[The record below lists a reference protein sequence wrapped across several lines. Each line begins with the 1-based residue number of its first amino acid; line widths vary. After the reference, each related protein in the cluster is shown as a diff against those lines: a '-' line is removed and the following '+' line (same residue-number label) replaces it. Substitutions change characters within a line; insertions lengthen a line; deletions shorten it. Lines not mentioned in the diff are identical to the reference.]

1 MFVLIVIKMKT
12 FAILSSCAALFLAPL
27 AADAQL
33 RRAGAPGIPA
43 AGAPGYGVIGNP
55 VGAPGIPA
63 AGEPGYGDTDDLGFD
78 AIGNPIGAPGIP
90 AIESGVNLGGPI
102 NRRGLR

>member
-1 MFVLIVIKMKT
+1 MRTL
-12 FAILSSCAALFLAPL
+12 AIFSCAALFFTPL
-27 AADAQL
+27 TADAQL
-33 RRAGAPGIPA
+33 RR

-63 AGEPGYGDTDDLGFD
+63 AGEPGYGDADNPGYGD
-78 AIGNPIGAPGIP
+78 ADNPGYGLVGNPIGALGIP
-90 AIESGVNLGGPI
+90 EDGPDVNLGGPI

>member
-1 MFVLIVIKMKT
+1 MLMLIEIQLKT
-12 FAILSSCAALFLAPL
+12 IAILCGCAALFIAPL

-43 AGAPGYGVIGNP
+43 AGAPGYGVM
-55 VGAPGIPA
+55 
-63 AGEPGYGDTDDLGFD
+63 
-78 AIGNPIGAPGIP
+78 GNPIGAPGIP
-90 AIESGVNLGGPI
+90 AVESGVNLGGPI

>member
-1 MFVLIVIKMKT
+1 MLIEIQLKT
-12 FAILSSCAALFLAPL
+12 FAILSGCAALFIAPL

-33 RRAGAPGIPA
+33 RGA
-43 AGAPGYGVIGNP
+43 
-55 VGAPGIPA
+55 GAPGIPA
-63 AGEPGYGDTDDLGFD
+63 AGEPGYGDADDFGFG